1 MLGGDTVAMFGQA
14 LWFHIL
20 IENEQGD
27 LLSNLDYHEAIEY
40 ARPSLMDV
48 LLIPMRSALTLYKLR
63 PLPLVGSTPRRG
75 ESVVVYLEIKPK
87 DSPGGVEGQYPHLV
101 PWFEEDSIRI
111 WKGPALQSAKKRV
124 RLQ

>member
-1 MLGGDTVAMFGQA
+1 M
-14 LWFHIL
+14 
-20 IENEQGD
+20 
-27 LLSNLDYHEAIEY
+27 
-40 ARPSLMDV
+40 
-48 LLIPMRSALTLYKLR
+48 
-63 PLPLVGSTPRRG
+63 
-75 ESVVVYLEIKPK
+75 VVYLEIKPK